1 MIPFFV
7 CLFVSG
13 LLIGEVMSA
22 VLSEEGIDSLTHL
35 PKGNAEAELMSAV
48 PVFYVYHYLE
58 AGHNWDIFH
67 ELIDSKT
74 EPEDK
79 IKKEGKENPF
89 HILYIK
95 ILWVFLS

>member
-1 MIPFFV
+1 MIPLFV

-35 PKGNAEAELMSAV
+35 PKGNAEAELTSAV

-58 AGHNWDIFH
+58 AGHNWDIFSTNS
-67 ELIDSKT
+67 LTQKQNLKT
-74 EPEDK
+74 K
-79 IKKEGKENPF
+79 LKEGKRKSVS
-89 HILYIK
+89 HI
-95 ILWVFLS
+95 VH

>member
-1 MIPFFV
+1 MIPLFV

-58 AGHNWDIFH
+58 AGHNWDIFSTNS
-67 ELIDSKT
+67 LTQKQNLKT
-74 EPEDK
+74 K
-79 IKKEGKENPF
+79 LKEGKRKSVS
-89 HILYIK
+89 HI
-95 ILWVFLS
+95 VH

>member
-58 AGHNWDIFH
+58 AGHNWDIFSTNS
-67 ELIDSKT
+67 LTQKQNLKT
-74 EPEDK
+74 K
-79 IKKEGKENPF
+79 LKEGKRKSVS
-89 HILYIK
+89 HI
-95 ILWVFLS
+95 VH

>member
-1 MIPFFV
+1 M
-7 CLFVSG
+7 LVSG

-58 AGHNWDIFH
+58 AGHNWDIFSTNS
-67 ELIDSKT
+67 LTQKQNLKT
-74 EPEDK
+74 K
-79 IKKEGKENPF
+79 LKEGKRKSVS
-89 HILYIK
+89 HI
-95 ILWVFLS
+95 VH